1 MSKEQA
7 VKKKITPTQASKL
20 VPILEEPMD
29 NFNIQKY
36 LPNVP
41 IITYNELPKYGT
53 IDKIL
58 PHSGS
63 YAIILYQNSPNSGHW
78 VALYRRGDSILYF
91 CSYGSKIDSQLKWVS
106 ADENKKMG
114 INAPYLSQMLE
125 ASPYKVYFNTIK
137 HQDEDRRIST
147 CGRFCIAF
155 IKAMKRGM
163 DMAEFNKRLSA
174 SGLPADIV
182 VSKEIPTLN
191 Q

>member
-78 VALYRRGDSILYF
+78 VEGIPYYIFVR
-91 CSYGSKIDSQLKWVS
+91 
-106 ADENKKMG
+106 MG
-114 INAPYLSQMLE
+114 Q
-125 ASPYKVYFNTIK
+125 
-137 HQDEDRRIST
+137 R
-147 CGRFCIAF
+147 
-155 IKAMKRGM
+155 
-163 DMAEFNKRLSA
+163 
-174 SGLPADIV
+174 
-182 VSKEIPTLN
+182 
-191 Q
+191 